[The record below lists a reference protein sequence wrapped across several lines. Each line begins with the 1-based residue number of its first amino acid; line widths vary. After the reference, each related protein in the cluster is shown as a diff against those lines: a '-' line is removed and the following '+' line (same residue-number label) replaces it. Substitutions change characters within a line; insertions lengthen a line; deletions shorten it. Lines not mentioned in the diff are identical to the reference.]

1 MAILLPFIPTIK
13 AKVTAIHQHGDKL
26 YVGLAN
32 GALQLYAYP
41 KGHLLSTLSPAR
53 RQIDRIGVLSQAKL
67 LVVLSDATVTLYD
80 LDSLEKS
87 TITLLQART
96 VYSFATVVYRRLER
110 LCDLLVVGCR
120 KKVVVYGAGRDG
132 LKEGWEL
139 AIPHSPRHI
148 VIPDAGSDLPETIH
162 LLFTTSTSA
171 LLHLNPSSSRLSM
184 TDLTTDPPP
193 PQSLV
198 EEALA
203 QPGGNAFGKGAFG
216 SLGGYVGL
224 GGRSVGPVGTETVGG
239 EVLLARDELGVF
251 YSTKGD
257 YTRQRSIHWG
267 APPNGIGFVNPY
279 IYTLLPPTTPVSAPS
294 LQIHLASTLT
304 LCSTLSLPIQLAGSL
319 TPSSLTLVSL
329 PLLATAENIKSR
341 IRVLFVT
348 TPTDKQLLAS
358 EGSSIWAVQ
367 EKDLQDEVDNL
378 VREGRIEDAIGLVE
392 AIGEDSLSLNQRLD
406 HLKILQAVHQMARGE
421 YQIAME
427 TFLIHNVNPALVLSL
442 YPAST
447 ISGKLHVPRLGWLE
461 MFGAVEGAKLYPIA
475 VSQKEQEDANG
486 LLESIRAIALDK
498 RDGRD
503 EENTQCAK
511 NSESTVVHNLI
522 ETHGEDLVS
531 KEAFEALMYF
541 LSDRRQKLTGA
552 ISSSS
557 YSLPSEASLP
567 PLSSL
572 SASEQRALPSLPFNE
587 LENGQ
592 QLLRMAQIIYTGL
605 IKVYLVARPVLVGS
619 LCRIENWCD
628 VQEVEGLLK
637 EKKKFG
643 DLIDLY
649 QGKKMHKKAL
659 TRLAKEED
667 DPLDRYPPTIS
678 YLHKLGPDYL
688 DLILESSKWIFQ
700 EAPSQALSASIFTAD
715 ELEVDLLP
723 RDKITAF
730 LEQKFPES
738 CMKYLEHLIYN
749 MGEKGV
755 DYHDKLA
762 CFLLADSR
770 KKIQG
775 MSPFHDND
783 MITYVLYPLG
793 KVSESYDKFLQ
804 FLIFSSHYRPYRL
817 MNQLKGDEM
826 PEARAILLGRMGKH
840 EEALKIYVYKLEDYY
855 AAESYCMR
863 TYPDKSD
870 IFLILLQLYLRPSSA
885 NHVHLLAPALSLVSK
900 HSTSLPPFSVL
911 NLLPPLVGLTDV
923 SQFFIRTIREQFRK
937 RVEGRVVRQI
947 GRARKEQ
954 VNAGLMRLDTK
965 RVRVTDQRICP
976 QCHKRLGMSAIAV
989 HTPR

>member
-1 MAILLPFIPTIK
+1 
-13 AKVTAIHQHGDKL
+13 
-26 YVGLAN
+26 
-32 GALQLYAYP
+32 
-41 KGHLLSTLSPAR
+41 
-53 RQIDRIGVLSQAKL
+53 
-67 LVVLSDATVTLYD
+67 
-80 LDSLEKS
+80 
-87 TITLLQART
+87 
-96 VYSFATVVYRRLER
+96 
-110 LCDLLVVGCR
+110 
-120 KKVVVYGAGRDG
+120 
-132 LKEGWEL
+132 
-139 AIPHSPRHI
+139 
-148 VIPDAGSDLPETIH
+148 
-162 LLFTTSTSA
+162 
-171 LLHLNPSSSRLSM
+171 M

-224 GGRSVGPVGTETVGG
+224 GGRSVGPVGTKTVGG
-239 EVLLARDELGVF
+239 EALLARDELGVF

-257 YTRQRSIHWG
+257 YTRQQSIHWG
-267 APPNGIGFVNPY
+267 APPNDI
-279 IYTLLPPTTPVSAPS
+279 
-294 LQIHLASTLT
+294 
-304 LCSTLSLPIQLAGSL
+304 
-319 TPSSLTLVSL
+319 
-329 PLLATAENIKSR
+329 
-341 IRVLFVT
+341 
-348 TPTDKQLLAS
+348 DKQLLAS

-367 EKDLQDEVDNL
+367 EKDLQDEVDDL

-511 NSESTVVHNLI
+511 NSESSVVHNLI

-557 YSLPSEASLP
+557 YPLPSEASLP

-659 TRLAKEED
+659 SMLHELAKEED

-700 EAPSQALSASIFTAD
+700 EAPSQALSIFTAD

-770 KKIQG
+770 KKIQ
-775 MSPFHDND
+775 
-783 MITYVLYPLG
+783 G

-870 IFLILLQLYLRPSSA
+870 IFLILLQLYLRPSSV
-885 NHVHLLAPALSLVSK
+885 NHAHLLAPALSLVSK

-954 VNAGLMRLDTK
+954 VDAGLMRLDTK

-989 HTPR
+989 HTPRGEVTHLHCKDKFSAKLAHLKG